1 MMKIPDAKGVMV
13 QKMLK
18 GTEMFIGA
26 KYEQRFD
33 HVILCGLGGILHF
46 ATEIKVIDINP
57 LLADEQDVVAV
68 NARVRIT
75 R

>member
-18 GTEMFIGA
+18 GTELFIGA
-26 KYEQRFD
+26 KYEQRFG
-33 HVILCGLGGILHF
+33 HVILCGLGG
-46 ATEIKVIDINP
+46 TEIKVIDINP